1 MARPSGKKKTTEI
14 GSADP
19 GRTPP
24 WMFETRTDAWH
35 RAGLSDQIE
44 PQKLKTAWL
53 RLILFSVLIAA
64 VLVLFSNRRDLFPGY
79 LTEARIATA
88 ILLFILGWGFAS
100 ALGRTITPTILKRM
114 DPSTAGTVTFV
125 IKLVTIVVVGAI
137 SLHIAGVKTSTL
149 AVGGAF
155 TAVVLGLAAQ
165 QTLGNVFAGV
175 VLQGTRPFRV
185 GEKVRLTGGPLA
197 GSVEGTVSSLG
208 LFHTSILDG
217 KDRIMV
223 PNNVLLNLAIIPLR
237 EPKGIDVKARFDSHT
252 SPRVVQK
259 MLRQAITVP
268 TLREPQIWLEEIDR
282 DDVVLQISAT
292 PVNPDDGALL
302 AEQILSVTRGT
313 FEFEVP
319 EANGST
325 GDGESAGVRSTR
337 QDPDPEVPTGHS

>member
-1 MARPSGKKKTTEI
+1 MSRLFGKKESE
-14 GSADP
+14 GAE

-24 WMFETRTDAWH
+24 WMFETRTEAWH
-35 RAGLSDQIE
+35 RAGLSEQIE
-44 PQKLKTAWL
+44 PGKMKTAWL

-64 VLVLFSNRRDLFPGY
+64 VLFAFSNRRDLFPGY

-88 ILLFILGWGFAS
+88 LLLFVFGWGFAS
-100 ALGRTITPTILKRM
+100 ALGRTITPAILRRM
-114 DPSTAGTVTFV
+114 DPGTAGTLTFV
-125 IKLVTIVVVGAI
+125 IKLVTIVLVGLVA
-137 SLHIAGVKTSTL
+137 LRIAGVNTGAL

-175 VLQGTRPFRV
+175 VIQSTRPFKV
-185 GEKVRLTGGPLA
+185 GEKVRLIGVGLA
-197 GSVEGTVSSLG
+197 GSIEGTVSSLG

-217 KDRIMV
+217 KDRIMI
-223 PNNVLLNLAIIPLR
+223 PNNVLLSLAIVPLR
-237 EPKGIDVKARFDSHT
+237 EPKGIDVRARFDSHT
-252 SPRVVQK
+252 SPRLVQK

-268 TLREPQIWLEEIDR
+268 ILREPDVWLEEIDR
-282 DDVVLQISAT
+282 DEVMLRISAT
-292 PVNPDDGALL
+292 PVDPQDGDLL

-319 EANGST
+319 DEESRPS
-325 GDGESAGVRSTR
+325 GESGKGGRPR

>member
-1 MARPSGKKKTTEI
+1 MARFFRKDKNSDTE
-14 GSADP
+14 

-24 WMFETRTDAWH
+24 WMFETRTEAWH
-35 RAGLSDQIE
+35 RAGLSEQIE
-44 PQKLKTAWL
+44 PRKMKTAWL
-53 RLILFSVLIAA
+53 RLILFSILIAA
-64 VLVLFSNRRDLFPGY
+64 VLVAFGNRRELFMGY

-88 ILLFILGWGFAS
+88 LLLFVCGWGFAS
-100 ALGRTITPTILKRM
+100 ALGRTVMPTILRRM
-114 DPSTAGTVTFV
+114 DPGTAGTLTFV
-125 IKLVTIVVVGAI
+125 IKIVTIVLVGLVA
-137 SLHIAGVKTSTL
+137 LRIAGVNTGAL

-165 QTLGNVFAGV
+165 QTLGNIFAGV
-175 VLQGTRPFRV
+175 VIQSTRPFRV
-185 GEKVRLTGGPLA
+185 GETVRLTGGPLA

-223 PNNVLLNLAIIPLR
+223 PNNVLLNLAIVPLR

-282 DDVVLQISAT
+282 DEVVLQISAT
-292 PVNPDDGALL
+292 PVDPHDGAQL

-319 EANGST
+319 DDESD
-325 GDGESAGVRSTR
+325 GDSSEPKAPR

>member
-1 MARPSGKKKTTEI
+1 
-14 GSADP
+14 
-19 GRTPP
+19 
-24 WMFETRTDAWH
+24 MFETRTEAWH
-35 RAGLSDQIE
+35 RAGLSEQIE
-44 PQKLKTAWL
+44 PRKMKTAWL
-53 RLILFSVLIAA
+53 RLILFSILIAA
-64 VLVLFSNRRDLFPGY
+64 VLIAFGNRRDLFPGY

-88 ILLFILGWGFAS
+88 LLLFVLGWGFAS
-100 ALGRTITPTILKRM
+100 ALGRTITPTILRRM
-114 DPSTAGTVTFV
+114 DPGTAGTLTFV
-125 IKLVTIVVVGAI
+125 IKIVTIMLVGLVA
-137 SLHIAGVKTSTL
+137 LRIAGVNTGAL

-165 QTLGNVFAGV
+165 QTLGNIFAGV
-175 VLQGTRPFRV
+175 VVQSTRPFRV
-185 GEKVRLTGGPLA
+185 GETVRLTGGPLA

-252 SPRVVQK
+252 SPRVVQA

-282 DDVVLQISAT
+282 DEVVLQISAT
-292 PVNPDDGALL
+292 PVDPHDGAQL
-302 AEQILSVTRGT
+302 AEQILSVTRGS
-313 FEFEVP
+313 FEYRVP
-319 EANGST
+319 DGGDAN
-325 GDGESAGVRSTR
+325 GDGESAGRQPR

>member
-1 MARPSGKKKTTEI
+1 MARFRKKKKRE
-14 GSADP
+14 GADP

-24 WMFETRTDAWH
+24 WMFETRTQAWH
-35 RAGLSDQIE
+35 EAGLSEQLE
-44 PQKLKTAWL
+44 PAQAKTAWL
-53 RLILFSVLIAA
+53 RLVIFSVLIAA
-64 VLVLFSNRRDLFPGY
+64 VLVVFSNRRDLFPGY

-88 ILLFILGWGFAS
+88 LLLFVLGWGFAS
-100 ALGRTITPTILKRM
+100 ALGRTLTPSILRRM

-125 IKLVTIVVVGAI
+125 IKLVTIVMVGVIA
-137 SLHIAGVKTSTL
+137 LHIAGVKTSTL

-165 QTLGNVFAGV
+165 QTLGNVFAGIV
-175 VLQGTRPFRV
+175 IQGTRPFKV
-185 GEKVRLTGGPLA
+185 GEKVKLIGVGLA
-197 GSVEGTVSSLG
+197 GSIEGTVSSLG

-217 KDRIMV
+217 KDQIMV
-223 PNNVLLNLAIIPLR
+223 PNNVLLSLAIVPLR

-282 DDVVLQISAT
+282 DEVIFQIRAT
-292 PVNPDDGALL
+292 PVNPDDGAHL
-302 AEQILSVTRGT
+302 AEQILSITRGT

-319 EANGST
+319 EESSSN
-325 GDGESAGVRSTR
+325 GDGDSDPAEHVRQR
-337 QDPDPEVPTGHS
+337 PDPEVPTGHS